1 MKIIITEDQYN
12 ILLLRRFGLI
22 EPEFKYRLAIEDPC
36 DHDNFERYFAW
47 ISYRVEDTVFY
58 KMEENE
64 KLNLDLGQSRKLRES
79 IITFIYHNFRGDAKK
94 YYDKYIKKLCP
105 EKWK

>member
-36 DHDNFERYFAW
+36 DYDNFESYFAW
-47 ISYRVEDTVFY
+47 ISYRTEDTVVY

-64 KLNLDLGQSRKLRES
+64 KLNLDLKESRKLRES
-79 IITFIYHNFRGDAKK
+79 IKTFIYHNFTDVTKK
-94 YYDKYIKKLCP
+94 YYDKYRKKLCP
-105 EKWK
+105 EK